1 MRDVSQVTDSA
12 PILWN
17 FLTAGARGA
26 RYWSAAPL
34 NPPPQQA
41 GLSMSSLIHGYRTT
55 LLCSALAVLAAASGC
70 AGSSGSGEPS
80 PRVQAA
86 PEPNMGPVITRL
98 EPSSGWAG
106 TAYPIQVTIH
116 GTGFMKTGSV
126 VVFGPVRIPDR
137 ASTNDGTRI
146 VFSVPKERPSTGE
159 VPPMVL
165 PAGEYAVTVTT
176 ESGKSTPVTFT
187 LTRPG
192 NG

>member
-1 MRDVSQVTDSA
+1 
-12 PILWN
+12 
-17 FLTAGARGA
+17 
-26 RYWSAAPL
+26 
-34 NPPPQQA
+34 
-41 GLSMSSLIHGYRTT
+41 MSSSIHAYRAQSSGIR
-55 LLCSALAVLAAASGC
+55 LHALAVLAAASGC

-80 PRVQAA
+80 PRVPA
-86 PEPNMGPVITRL
+86 PEPTVRPVVTLL

-106 TAYPIQVTIH
+106 TAYPYRVTIH
-116 GTGFMKTGSV
+116 GSGFMETGNV

-137 ASTNDGTRI
+137 ASTNGGTRI

>member
-1 MRDVSQVTDSA
+1 
-12 PILWN
+12 
-17 FLTAGARGA
+17 
-26 RYWSAAPL
+26 
-34 NPPPQQA
+34 
-41 GLSMSSLIHGYRTT
+41 MSSLIHAYRAA
-55 LLCSALAVLAAASGC
+55 LLCGALAVLVAASGC

-86 PEPNMGPVITRL
+86 PEPVITRL

-116 GTGFMKTGSV
+116 GSGFMETGNV

-137 ASTNDGTRI
+137 ASTDGGTRI

-165 PAGEYAVTVTT
+165 PAGEYAVTLTT
-176 ESGKSTPVTFT
+176 ESGKSAPVTFT

-192 NG
+192 MGSA